1 MTNRMQTAIV
11 LLVLAQGLAGCDS
24 SRSSIPSAPTPM
36 APLPAT
42 PASSNLMVFTDT
54 ASGLSTSDV
63 HDAQDQM
70 VQFNRAGE
78 LIWTAG
84 GSRFPGWGGDY
95 AYLKGPEKLC
105 DCWFE
110 VRFGAKDGQRLAY
123 LIADDGKAP
132 GTIVDLEVVDGTLV
146 LTQSHLYPPGTS
158 TLSGVVTEATP
169 TGPMPLAG
177 ALLHWYVSDFWRE
190 ATTDRNGF
198 YTIPGVYDQSSVLD
212 VSLEGYQT
220 LRTAVTIRGDT
231 RFDIQLQCCPN

>member
-1 MTNRMQTAIV
+1 
-11 LLVLAQGLAGCDS
+11 
-24 SRSSIPSAPTPM
+24 
-36 APLPAT
+36 
-42 PASSNLMVFTDT
+42 MVFTDT
-54 ASGLSTSDV
+54 ASGFSTSDV

-70 VQFNRAGE
+70 VQFSRAGE
-78 LIWTAG
+78 LIWTADG
-84 GSRFPGWGGDY
+84 TRFPGWGGDY

-110 VRFGAKDGQRLAY
+110 VRFGTKDGQRLAY
-123 LIADDGKAP
+123 LIADDGEAP

-158 TLSGVVTEATP
+158 TLSGFVNEATP
-169 TGPMPLAG
+169 AGETPLAG

-212 VSLEGYQT
+212 VTLAGYQP
-220 LRTAVTIRGDT
+220 LRTAVTIKGDT
-231 RFDIQLQCCPN
+231 RFDIQLVRR